1 MKVELAPTIT
11 AKRPNLFT
19 RVKRFFV
26 GKLETLKE
34 DRFERRYCR
43 LPKDEVITFRKDP
56 NWCESADSTYRN
68 NTIAERICYY
78 PEDIEKMK
86 SMTEDEAILFK
97 RQLYKEGK
105 IFYDDNYHVDAPELD
120 AIAKEYG
127 LDMNKYIIK
136 DNK

>member
-1 MKVELAPTIT
+1 MKIESISNIT
-11 AKRPNLFT
+11 NQKTNFLT

-68 NTIAERICYY
+68 PTIAETIHYY
-78 PEDIEKMK
+78 PEDVEKMK
-86 SMTEDEAILFK
+86 TMTRDEKWAYIDYLDKTGRF
-97 RQLYKEGK
+97 Y
-105 IFYDDNYHVDAPELD
+105 YDDNYHVDSPELD

-136 DNK
+136 DEK